1 LEAKSVTT
9 PTAVTAVGVGG
20 GKTVATRMKIPHLQY
35 GQAVNITCAHKV
47 L

>member
-9 PTAVTAVGVGG
+9 PKAVTAGGG
-20 GKTVATRMKIPHLQY
+20 GKTVAMKIPHLQS

>member
-9 PTAVTAVGVGG
+9 PKAVTAGGGG
-20 GKTVATRMKIPHLQY
+20 GKTVAMKIPHLQS